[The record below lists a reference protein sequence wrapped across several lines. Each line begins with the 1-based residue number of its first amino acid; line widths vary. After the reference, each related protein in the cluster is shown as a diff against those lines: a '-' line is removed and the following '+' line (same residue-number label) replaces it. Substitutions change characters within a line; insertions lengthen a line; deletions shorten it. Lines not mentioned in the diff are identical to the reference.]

1 MARKKA
7 TTQKENCQ
15 NQFKQ
20 SMQHKTTA
28 GHLKFPQMRG
38 GKNKKINVQIHII
51 YTIVNKNNQ
60 KEIKK
65 KNDHKLKQDYH
76 QKVWNNCKDVRHTQC
91 LQRETKRPQRLKL
104 TTKTSEAASE
114 FMQKP
119 CFSATNGTFLQEPVR
134 GLNVSFLTPFRL
146 F

>member
-65 KNDHKLKQDYH
+65 KKWPQTKTRLSPKGLKQL
-76 QKVWNNCKDVRHTQC
+76 QGHTQC
-91 LQRETKRPQRLKL
+91 LQRETKRPQRLKM

>member
-38 GKNKKINVQIHII
+38 GKNKKNKCPDTHNIHHC
-51 YTIVNKNNQ
+51 KQ
-60 KEIKK
+60 KQPERDK

-91 LQRETKRPQRLKL
+91 LQRETKRPQKLKM

-119 CFSATNGTFLQEPVR
+119 CFSVTNGTFLQEPVR

>member
-60 KEIKK
+60 KEEK

-76 QKVWNNCKDVRHTQC
+76 QKVWNNCKDTLNAFKGKPRDHRD
-91 LQRETKRPQRLKL
+91 LKWPQRQ
-104 TTKTSEAASE
+104 AR
-114 FMQKP
+114 Q
-119 CFSATNGTFLQEPVR
+119 LQS
-134 GLNVSFLTPFRL
+134 LCKNHVSQRL
-146 F
+146 MVLSYKSQLEV